1 MKMKKRTGQKRKK
14 KSQKKKN
21 HKEMNKWLEIEED
34 LVTDL

>member
-21 HKEMNKWLEIEED
+21 HQEMNKWLEIEED